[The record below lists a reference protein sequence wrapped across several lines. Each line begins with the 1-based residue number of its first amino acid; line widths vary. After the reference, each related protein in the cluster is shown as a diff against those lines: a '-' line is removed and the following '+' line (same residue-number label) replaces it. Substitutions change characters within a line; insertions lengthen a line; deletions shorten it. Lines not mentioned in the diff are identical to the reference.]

1 MCVRVRACV
10 AMAIVLVIGCDM
22 KVQRGCVVLLLLF
35 FYVVVLQLSRVT
47 SLLLFSLFC
56 FFVFT
61 FVLRSFV
68 VIVS

>member
-22 KVQRGCVVLLLLF
+22 KVQRGCVVLLF